1 MNIFDKTLSL
11 LERSLDL
18 RAMRHEVIATNV
30 ANEETPGYRAKEY
43 SFLDMLAAVARAERP
58 GVLRATHPGHL
69 GQQDHG
75 MPRVTGQIEEVPAP
89 DLPLDGN
96 SVNLEV
102 EMAKLADNA
111 MHYNTASQIM
121 AFRLRQLMSAIREAK

>member
-18 RAMRHEVIATNV
+18 RAMRHRVIAANV
-30 ANEETPGYRAKEY
+30 ANEETPGYRTKEY
-43 SFLDMLAAVARAERP
+43 SFLDTLASAARADP
-58 GVLRATHPGHL
+58 PAAPRATHPGHL

-75 MPRVTGQIEEVPAP
+75 MPRVTGQIEEMAAP

-121 AFRLRQLMSAIREAK
+121 AFRLRQLMSAIKEAK